1 MPFGLESP
9 ARYNI
14 APSQPVAA
22 VRIRP
27 HEGNRELVGLRWG
40 LIPSWADDPK
50 IGYKLINARAETAA
64 TKPSFRAAFESR
76 RCLIPA
82 TGFYEWQ
89 KLDPLL
95 FRLTSKIGSDV
106 SGPALP

>member
-1 MPFGLESP
+1 MPCAASVNVTSHDLAGVVDP
-9 ARYNI
+9 RGNGIIGRAGH
-14 APSQPVAA
+14 VA
-22 VRIRP
+22 
-27 HEGNRELVGLRWG
+27 L
-40 LIPSWADDPK
+40 K
-50 IGYKLINARAETAA
+50 
-64 TKPSFRAAFESR
+64 SR
-76 RCLIPA
+76 RRLIPA